1 MIMDIPMLT
10 WSCVVGLFILIVFV
24 RLAHGFRVNAKGG
37 HKLLELGSEREVFF
51 IPGDPVKPE
60 EYDDDCEE

>member
-1 MIMDIPMLT
+1 MDIPMLT

-37 HKLLELGSEREVFF
+37 HKLFELGSEREVFF

-60 EYDDDCEE
+60 

>member
-1 MIMDIPMLT
+1 MLT
-10 WSCVVGLFILIVFV
+10 WSCVVGLFIFDCFCAFWLMD
-24 RLAHGFRVNAKGG
+24 FRVNAKGG
-37 HKLLELGSEREVFF
+37 HKLFELGSEREVFF